1 MLKEFKEFASK
12 GNFVDMAIGV
22 VIGGAVGNVVS
33 SITTLLMNFIS
44 IFTAGVVFK
53 DLSVTFMGENFPYG
67 MTIEA
72 IINFL
77 IITFTMFLIVKA
89 MNKANSLL
97 VKEEEPAAPTTKVC
111 PYCKTDIAVDAT
123 RCPNCTS
130 QLD

>member
-12 GNFVDMAIGV
+12 GNFIDMAIGV
-22 VIGGAVGNVVS
+22 VIGGAVGNVVG
-33 SITTLLMNFIS
+33 SITTILLDLVTVLIS
-44 IFTAGVVFK
+44 GVN
-53 DLSVTFMGENFPYG
+53 LSSLSWKIGELDVTYG
-67 MTIEA
+67 ATLQA
-72 IINFL
+72 IIEFL

-111 PYCKTDIAVDAT
+111 PYCKTDIAIDAT

>member
-12 GNFVDMAIGV
+12 GNFIDMAIGV

-111 PYCKTDIAVDAT
+111 PYCKTDIAIDAT